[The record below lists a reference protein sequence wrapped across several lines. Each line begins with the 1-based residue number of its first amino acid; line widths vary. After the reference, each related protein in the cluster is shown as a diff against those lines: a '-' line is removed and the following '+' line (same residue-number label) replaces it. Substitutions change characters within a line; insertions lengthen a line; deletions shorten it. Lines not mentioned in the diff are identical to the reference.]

1 LPRLSF
7 TFRVL
12 AGLAGGLAIG
22 IGISAAQSPWLHRIP
37 GLVAPVGALFVSGIR
52 MTVIPLVVSNL
63 IVGIASMRDA
73 RSVARLGTRSLA
85 LFLALLLTAGAF
97 SAAWAVP
104 LLGRLRIDPAVA
116 AFLRADAASGAAN
129 TAESARQVP
138 SLSQWLI
145 DLVPVNV
152 FKAAADGAILP
163 LIVFA
168 VAFGMALLS
177 IEEGRRAT
185 VLRFFQAVA
194 DAMLLIVGWV
204 VSLTPLGVFALTV
217 PLGARMGF
225 GAAGALAYYVGLL
238 CGVTAAF
245 VIAVLYPVAILVG
258 RVPLSL
264 FTKACAAAQAIAFS
278 SRSSLA
284 ALPASIKGAR
294 EILQLPDEIG
304 SFLLPLAASAFRP
317 GATMVQVVGVLFLAR
332 LYGIELEAVQ
342 VVTVIATA
350 VLTTLTVPGIPAGGV
365 IVMAPVLLSVGVP
378 VDGIAVLIGVDS
390 VPDMFRTLANVTAWL
405 TAATVMSR
413 GASGGEGPATP

>member
-1 LPRLSF
+1 MPQLSF
-7 TFRVL
+7 TLRVL
-12 AGLAGGLAIG
+12 AGLVGGLAIG
-22 IGISAAQSPWLHRIP
+22 IAISAAHSPWLHGIP
-37 GLVAPVGALFVSGIR
+37 GLVAPLGALFVSGIR

-104 LLGRLRIDPAVA
+104 LLGRLSIDPAVA
-116 AFLRADAASGAAN
+116 ASLRADAASGAGN
-129 TAESARQVP
+129 TAERARQVP

-168 VAFGMALLS
+168 LAFGMALLS
-177 IEEGRRAT
+177 VEEGRRAT

-204 VSLTPLGVFALTV
+204 VSLTPIGVFALTI
-217 PLGARMGF
+217 PLGARMGV

-238 CGVTAAF
+238 CGVNAAF

-264 FTKACAAAQAIAFS
+264 FTKACAAAQAVAFS

-284 ALPASIKGAR
+284 ALPATIKGAR
-294 EILQLPDEIG
+294 ETLHLPDEIG
-304 SFLLPLAASAFRP
+304 SFVLPLAASAFRP
-317 GATMVQVVGVLFLAR
+317 GGTMVQVVGVLFLAR
-332 LYGIELEAVQ
+332 LYGIELQAVQ

-365 IVMAPVLLSVGVP
+365 IVMAPVLLAVGVP

-405 TAATVMSR
+405 AAATVMGR
-413 GASGGEGPATP
+413 GASGAEGPAS